1 MVNTHTVFVYGTL
14 KKGFGNHQLLED
26 AEYVGKAETVSNN
39 YTMYS
44 LGGFPGVREGGSTRI
59 NGEVYKVNDDEL
71 SRLHRL
77 EGHPTFYKAVN
88 KQVRLTERITN
99 NQTEAYI
106 YILQSEPTG
115 NKQIGG
121 TW

>member
-77 EGHPTFYKAVN
+77 EGHPVFYKAVN